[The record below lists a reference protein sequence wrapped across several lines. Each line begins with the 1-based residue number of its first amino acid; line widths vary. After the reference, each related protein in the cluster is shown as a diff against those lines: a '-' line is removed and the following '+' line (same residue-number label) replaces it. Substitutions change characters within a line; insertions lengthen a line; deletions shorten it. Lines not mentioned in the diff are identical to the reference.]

1 MILVIGESCEDVY
14 IYTKSD
20 RLSPEAPVPILKVIK
35 EVKSGGM
42 SLNVRNNLVS
52 INRDA
57 FVVVVTNNKKI
68 TKSRYVDYKSN
79 HTFIRIDDGEEFLD
93 KFNINNIGSDMLN
106 STDLIIISDYNKG
119 FLSDRDIVDIC
130 KLNKKT
136 ILDTKRKL
144 TREILD
150 AVTYVKLNEFEYD
163 NNEGIIG
170 DEYLDKVIITMGGD
184 GVLYNNIKYRQK
196 ENMSTIDVSGAG
208 DTFTAAFGLK
218 ILETKDVEESIYFAN
233 EMSSLV
239 VKKRGTSVPYWD

>member
-42 SLNVRNNLVS
+42 ALNVRNNLES

-57 FVVVVTNNKKI
+57 FVVVMTNDKKI
-68 TKSRYVDYKSN
+68 TKTRYVDFKSN

-93 KFNINNIGSDMLN
+93 KFNISNIGSYILN
-106 STDLIIISDYNKG
+106 NTDLIIISDYNKG
-119 FLSDRDIVDIC
+119 FLSDKDIVDIC
-130 KLNKKT
+130 KLNKPT
-136 ILDTKRKL
+136 LLDTKRKL
-144 TREILD
+144 TKEILD
-150 AVTYVKLNEFEYD
+150 VVSYVKLNESEYD
-163 NNEGIIG
+163 NNEDIID
-170 DEYLDKVIITMGGD
+170 DEYLGKVIITMGGD
-184 GVLYNNIKYRQK
+184 GVLYHNRKYQQK
-196 ENMSTIDVSGAG
+196 ENMRTIDVSGAG

-218 ILETKDVEESIYFAN
+218 ILETNDIEESIFFAN

-239 VKKRGTSVPYWD
+239 VKKRGTSVPFD